1 MRSTLIFKSIHEVN
15 ELTWEDTARVLGHFI
30 CEKLDTN
37 YTYGEIDMLI
47 RAHRGSQ
54 DLSKNCHK
62 VSRPLFAQFTNCR
75 SEEKVR
81 TSIIN
86 LTSKRTL
93 IMYVSQIYSNKALRH
108 RKELLETETQL
119 AVKLNYPD
127 LLKRRLK
134 CRRSKWKVNKHF
146 TPDITTCNVFYYI
159 SLHGQNVLEFL
170 VQTKLF

>member
-15 ELTWEDTARVLGHFI
+15 ELTWEDTARVLGQFI

-37 YTYGEIDMLI
+37 YTYGEIDMFI
-47 RAHRGSQ
+47 SRAHRGSQ

-86 LTSKRTL
+86 LTSKRRL

-119 AVKLNYPD
+119 AVKLNYPA

-146 TPDITTCNVFYYI
+146 TPDITTCNFFITYR
-159 SLHGQNVLEFL
+159 STGTMF
-170 VQTKLF
+170 